1 VYFTKYLSGDQTK
14 EDEMGRACSMHDMRN
29 SYNILLA
36 KPEGKG
42 PLGRP
47 RHRWKYDI

>member
-1 VYFTKYLSGDQTK
+1 MK
-14 EDEMGRACSMHDMRN
+14 EDEMGRVYGTYGEKRSA
-29 SYNILLA
+29 YKVFVG

-47 RHRWKYDI
+47 KHRWEETKQICKTWCI